1 MERRKGNGKG
11 AGKDGAI
18 TGRTRGL
25 DGAVEGR
32 KRGLTGGKRECGGSC
47 FLKKRI
53 RFVCEARKSY
63 PERKVGQLVLAPSA
77 GLAMAASAS
86 AASASA
92 DSASACFA
100 LVIYLL
106 LKEKE

>member
-32 KRGLTGGKRECGGSC
+32 KRGLTGGKRGSGGSF
-47 FLKKRI
+47 FLKKGVDL
-53 RFVCEARKSY
+53 FGELKKSY
-63 PERKVGQLVLAPSA
+63 PQRKVGQLVLAPSA

-86 AASASA
+86 VASASA
-92 DSASACFA
+92 ASASACFA
-100 LVIYLL
+100 LVSYLL